1 MQDVSLYVH
10 HNASEKSNWQKH
22 LQIAVLLNILF
33 KTDGTWEFN
42 YDGLL
47 TFQSYTKNN
56 ILPGDY
62 VKSKTHNILRS
73 VQHSILKCK

>member
-1 MQDVSLYVH
+1 MQTDVRLYMN

-42 YDGLL
+42 
-47 TFQSYTKNN
+47 
-56 ILPGDY
+56 
-62 VKSKTHNILRS
+62 
-73 VQHSILKCK
+73 